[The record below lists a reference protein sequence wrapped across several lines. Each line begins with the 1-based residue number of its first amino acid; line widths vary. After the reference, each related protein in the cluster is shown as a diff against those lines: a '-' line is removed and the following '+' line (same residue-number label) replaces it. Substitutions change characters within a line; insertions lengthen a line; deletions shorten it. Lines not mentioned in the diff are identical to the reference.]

1 MSRTLKICVSVV
13 LGAVAGEGQ
22 VKSKQMYQYGG
33 DSTFAFR
40 AYVFELWLT
49 SRSTSSTTSTI
60 PHQLHQ
66 TETIQATTSEYA
78 NPNESRLTPSVP
90 SPGQP
95 GHYSGKAMLG
105 PDGKSVTSADGKIVA
120 VDAEGRP
127 ITDSSSTKDANGKG
141 AVVNGKKRFQKKMK
155 RVFLVPEE
163 VRPQLRKEEFQCQCY
178 KSGHTRYSHMSRWQ
192 PYSSTS
198 TATPLCQRLSHPP
211 PLPFTPSFEVTT
223 SPSLSS
229 SHEELQAKLDEEYGQ
244 LVEDRRTLRKF
255 ISPRA
260 STSVPHYLPVDLHH
274 IMQNALQIFHLDRR
288 KPSNL
293 DPAYTVDSAMGK
305 RLIVVHGDES
315 TQSRGARE

>member
-1 MSRTLKICVSVV
+1 
-13 LGAVAGEGQ
+13 
-22 VKSKQMYQYGG
+22 
-33 DSTFAFR
+33 
-40 AYVFELWLT
+40 
-49 SRSTSSTTSTI
+49 
-60 PHQLHQ
+60 
-66 TETIQATTSEYA
+66 
-78 NPNESRLTPSVP
+78 
-90 SPGQP
+90 
-95 GHYSGKAMLG
+95 
-105 PDGKSVTSADGKIVA
+105 
-120 VDAEGRP
+120 
-127 ITDSSSTKDANGKG
+127 
-141 AVVNGKKRFQKKMK
+141 
-155 RVFLVPEE
+155 
-163 VRPQLRKEEFQCQCY
+163 
-178 KSGHTRYSHMSRWQ
+178 MSRWQ

-293 DPAYTVDSAMGK
+293 NPAYIVDSAMGK
-305 RLIVVHGDES
+305 RLIVILKLFSSVLADKSIIPSPRYSPNKYLFFYPFPLLTITPLLFEYFGM
-315 TQSRGARE
+315 

>member
-1 MSRTLKICVSVV
+1 
-13 LGAVAGEGQ
+13 
-22 VKSKQMYQYGG
+22 
-33 DSTFAFR
+33 
-40 AYVFELWLT
+40 
-49 SRSTSSTTSTI
+49 
-60 PHQLHQ
+60 
-66 TETIQATTSEYA
+66 
-78 NPNESRLTPSVP
+78 
-90 SPGQP
+90 
-95 GHYSGKAMLG
+95 
-105 PDGKSVTSADGKIVA
+105 
-120 VDAEGRP
+120 
-127 ITDSSSTKDANGKG
+127 
-141 AVVNGKKRFQKKMK
+141 
-155 RVFLVPEE
+155 
-163 VRPQLRKEEFQCQCY
+163 
-178 KSGHTRYSHMSRWQ
+178 MSRWQ

-211 PLPFTPSFEVTT
+211 PLPFTPSFEVTM
-223 SPSLSS
+223 SPPLSS